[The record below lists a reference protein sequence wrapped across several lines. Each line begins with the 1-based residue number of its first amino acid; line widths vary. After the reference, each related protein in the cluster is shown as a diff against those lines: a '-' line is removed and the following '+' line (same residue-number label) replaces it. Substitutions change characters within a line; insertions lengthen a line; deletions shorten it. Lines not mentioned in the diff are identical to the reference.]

1 MFYVKTFYFLSII
14 ICLWFLNF
22 CVINKTR
29 HISSDSLKNT
39 IQYYFGDTEKLLVGY
54 ETYGKDIKLGKWNQ
68 SVIRSNDKHA
78 YNDDWGKILR
88 ALRLPLGCN
97 AVDIGANDGEE
108 GCLVLAVSFRFNKL
122 VLKYAFC
129 FR

>member
-1 MFYVKTFYFLSII
+1 MFYNKTFYILSTLVF
-14 ICLWFLNF
+14 LWFLNV

-29 HISSDSLKNT
+29 QISSDSVKNT
-39 IQYYFGDTEKLLVGY
+39 KQYYFGDTEKLLVGY

-78 YNDDWGKILR
+78 YNEHWGKILR

-108 GCLVLAVSFRFNKL
+108 GCLVFAVSFRFNKL
-122 VLKYAFC
+122 
-129 FR
+129 

>member
-78 YNDDWGKILR
+78 YNEDWGKILR
-88 ALRLPLGCN
+88 TLRRPRGCN